1 MYGKNDEVKFIDF
14 GFAIAQHGKKTEM
27 DICGSPYYIAPEVL
41 TGSYGKECDIWSL
54 GVTLY
59 QLLTGEMPFDG
70 SGQQEVFRK
79 IKKGTFKMPSKL
91 SDDCKDLLT

>member
-1 MYGKNDEVKFIDF
+1 MYGRDNLVKFIDF
-14 GFAIAQHGKKTEM
+14 GFAIAQHKDLANM

-41 TGSYGKECDIWSL
+41 TGNYGHECDIWSL

-70 SGQQEVFRK
+70 SGQQEVFKK
-79 IKKGTFKMPSKL
+79 IKRGAFKMPSRL
-91 SDDCKDLLT
+91 SKNCQYLI

>member
-1 MYGKNDEVKFIDF
+1 
-14 GFAIAQHGKKTEM
+14 M

-59 QLLTGEMPFDG
+59 QLLTGGMPFDG
-70 SGQQEVFRK
+70 NNQTEVFDK
-79 IKKGTFKMPSKL
+79 VKKGVFKMPSNM
-91 SDDCKDLLT
+91 SE

>member
-1 MYGKNDEVKFIDF
+1 
-14 GFAIAQHGKKTEM
+14 M

-79 IKKGTFKMPSKL
+79 IKKGSFKMPPKL
-91 SDDCKDLLT
+91 SDDCKDLLTKMITVDQAERITPQLAINHPFFD